1 MKKAI
6 VFIAA
11 AFLLGC
17 YFFPYRSDIITQKK
31 AAIDLQNDFVV
42 FRSVLEK
49 GHPGLYKYTTKRE
62 LDFCF
67 DSIYATLNTPQ
78 DTRTFNEKLA
88 FIINKIGCSHT
99 NVYLPEVYY
108 DTIKTRKNFFPLSL
122 IYVDGG
128 LYVNTDQSEIPMGAH
143 ILSINNHSSEE
154 VLSRTALYY
163 VPDGRNKNYSRSQAA
178 VDFAYAFF
186 MAYGP
191 AAYFDIEFAAAGNN
205 TIQKVKIEP
214 TTLLQYLRDYNI
226 NTYYYY
232 PDEVGYDFEI
242 IDSLQTAVLTLRS
255 FSYSSAATFAAY
267 KNFIKNSFTLLKNEP
282 DITNLVIDCR
292 NNTGGEY
299 ENIFLLNRF
308 LSKAPFKENESASV
322 FFDKVPYTGF
332 LENEY
337 AETEKPAL
345 DSMIL
350 KEFCRAENKQ
360 NSLSEADNTLH
371 RPHPMAFNG
380 TLFVITNN
388 NVLSAA
394 SNFVAIIKD
403 SRRGVIVGEETGGG
417 YSGHNG
423 FTRVLYKLPAT
434 GFCIEYSVVQVKHAL
449 QNPQLNKFGVQP
461 DYYIG
466 TTVQDVIDSQDPQLS
481 FIINK
486 LIKPALH

>member
-6 VFIAA
+6 VVIAM

-17 YFFPYRSDIITQKK
+17 YFFPYRVDIVSQKK
-31 AAIDLQNDFVV
+31 QANDLQKDFVV

-49 GHPGLYKYTTKRE
+49 GHPALYKYTTKPE

-67 DSIYATLNTPQ
+67 DSIYTTINTPQ
-78 DTRTFNEKLA
+78 DIRTFNEKLA
-88 FIINKIGCSHT
+88 YIINKIGCSHT
-99 NVYLPEVYY
+99 NIYLPEDYY
-108 DTIKTRKNFFPLSL
+108 DTIKNRKIFFPIPL

-128 LYVNTDQSEIPMGAH
+128 IYVNTDQSNIPVGAH
-143 ILSINNHSSEE
+143 ILSINNNTVEE
-154 VLSRTALYY
+154 ILNRTAMHY
-163 VPDGRNKNYSRSQAA
+163 VPDGRNKLYGRSQAA
-178 VDFAYAFF
+178 VDFAYAYF
-186 MAYGP
+186 MTYGP
-191 AAYFDIEFAAAGNN
+191 AAYFDVEFAAPGNN
-205 TIQKVKIEP
+205 VIQKEKIESV
-214 TTLLQYLRDYNI
+214 TLQQYLKEYNI
-226 NTYYYY
+226 NAYYYY

-242 IDSLQTAVLTLRS
+242 IDSLQTAILTLRS

-282 DITNLVIDCR
+282 DIKNLIIDCR

-308 LSKAPFKENESASV
+308 LSRSPFKENESASV
-322 FFDKVPYTGF
+322 FFDKVPYAGF
-332 LENEY
+332 LEKEY

-350 KEFCRAENKQ
+350 KEFCRNDKNENR
-360 NSLSEADNTLH
+360 LTEADNTLH

-380 TLFVITNN
+380 NLFVIINN

-403 SRRGVIVGEETGGG
+403 SRRGIIVGEETGGG
-417 YSGHNG
+417 YNGHNG

-434 GFCIEYSVVQVKHAL
+434 GFSIEYSVVQVKHAL
-449 QNPQLNKFGVQP
+449 QNPNLNRFGIQP
-461 DYYIG
+461 DYHIS
-466 TTVQDVIDSQDPQLS
+466 TTVHDVIDSRDPQLS

-486 LIKPALH
+486 LIKPLMQ